1 MGLVTGSISPSG
13 AKRLSSCCAA
23 VTKGHNGATSRPRG
37 SWHENWRLKPMPL
50 ETRVFDPARYLDSD
64 EARAAYM
71 TEALETGDPVFIGDA
86 LGVIARARGLNRVA
100 REAGLSGDELDHTLS
115 SD

>member
-1 MGLVTGSISPSG
+1 
-13 AKRLSSCCAA
+13 
-23 VTKGHNGATSRPRG
+23 
-37 SWHENWRLKPMPL
+37 MPL

-86 LGVIARARGLNRVA
+86 LGVIARARGLNKVA
-100 REAGLSGDELDHTLS
+100 REAGLSGDELDRTLG
-115 SD
+115 SDGTSQLGQLLRVIHALGLRLTVRPATP